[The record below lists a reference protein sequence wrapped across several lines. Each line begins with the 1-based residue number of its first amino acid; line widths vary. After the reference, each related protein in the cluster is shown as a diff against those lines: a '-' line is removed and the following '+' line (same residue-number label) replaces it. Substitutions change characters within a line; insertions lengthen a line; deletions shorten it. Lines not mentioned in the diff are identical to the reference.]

1 MDLSARLNQS
11 LRAADLSPRNLGGAT
26 NIHFVTIY
34 KAKNGDGNRQ
44 PLHEQVLLQ
53 ALDKIDA
60 LVKEGKLPFLEK
72 LNRKDKTA
80 KLKDLLDNHD

>member
-1 MDLSARLNQS
+1 MNLSERLTRS

-53 ALDKIDA
+53 ALDKIDT
-60 LVKEGKLPFLEK
+60 LVGNGALPFREK

-80 KLKDLLDNHD
+80 RLKDLLDNHD